1 MIFDRALNETFVR
14 RLAEEADSGGWWQDV
29 LADRSL
35 LVAPRR
41 TALNVYW
48 RGQALFN
55 VSCPHGQLAVSTHE
69 KFLVD
74 PALAGQ
80 VPLVAGRF
88 DTAASL
94 ERALFRSYE
103 GLATLAKMKRAAT
116 LFSGEEKSGCHEIA
130 VRNAGVIDVEV
141 AFPGRLVLADGGEKT
156 APRIDLASVEA
167 DGDDVR
173 LTFWE
178 AKAYANG
185 ELRALGDGAAPVCTQ
200 IETYRLAL
208 AQHRADIEA
217 SYAAVAANLVAFKAM
232 GWQREL
238 SPLIEAVGRGE
249 RRLTLG
255 AFPKVGLVVFGFD
268 SGQRDEPR
276 WKKHLDRLRATIGEV
291 RAVGDPKNLRVGA

>member
-1 MIFDRALNETFVR
+1 MIFDRALNKTFMN
-14 RLAEEADSGGWWQDV
+14 RLAEEAAAGGWWRDV
-29 LADRSL
+29 LADPKL
-35 LVAPRR
+35 LIAPRR
-41 TALNVYW
+41 TDLNVYW

-55 VSCPHGQLAVSTHE
+55 VRCSRGQLVVSTHE

-80 VPLVAGRF
+80 VPLVGGRF

-94 ERALFRSYE
+94 ERALIRDYD
-103 GLATLAKMKRAAT
+103 GPATLAKMKRAAA

-130 VRNAGVIDVEV
+130 VGNAAVLDVEI
-141 AFPGRLVLADGGEKT
+141 AFPGRYAVAEGVEKS

-167 DGDDVR
+167 EGEDVR
-173 LTFWE
+173 LVFWE

-185 ELRALGDGAAPVCTQ
+185 ELRALSDGAAPVCSQ

-208 AQHRADIEA
+208 TQHRADIEA
-217 SYAAVAANLVAFKAM
+217 SYAAVAANLVAFKDM
-232 GWQREL
+232 GWARAL

-255 AFPKVGLVVFGFD
+255 EAPKVGLLVFGFD
-268 SGQRDEPR
+268 NAQKKEVGWQ
-276 WKKHLDRLRATIGEV
+276 KHLGRLREAIGDV
-291 RAVGDPKNLRVGA
+291 QAKGKPVDIGV